1 MCYNVD
7 LDSVDIGRVDL
18 SKYETKNIPWK
29 VCTNHC
35 SHSFLF
41 LVASQPIKVVRVH
54 IPWNNYFILNFLW
67 FSCYWKVLRSC
78 VLVSDIYQ
86 NVFPLQPLVDQLSS
100 RDGWRSKK
108 TIDQTQNS
116 LYKNGNLKQIV
127 VSINQFNLKCDWL
140 LIAPCSITLE
150 SSVNIMRI
158 QEMITS
164 LKSSWIMSN
173 KFSLL
178 LSHECREISAENMN
192 TDVRV

>member
-1 MCYNVD
+1 M
-7 LDSVDIGRVDL
+7 
-18 SKYETKNIPWK
+18 
-29 VCTNHC
+29 CTNHC
-35 SHSFLF
+35 AHSFLF
-41 LVASQPIKVVRVH
+41 FVASQAIKVVQVH
-54 IPWNNYFILNFLW
+54 IPWNNYFILNFLR
-67 FSCYWKVLRSC
+67 FSCYWKVLKSC

-100 RDGWRSKK
+100 RDGMRSKK

-150 SSVNIMRI
+150 SSGNIMRI

-164 LKSSWIMSN
+164 LRSSWIMSN

-178 LSHECREISAENMN
+178 LSHECRNISAENMN

>member
-1 MCYNVD
+1 MKQKHTMENVHKP
-7 LDSVDIGRVDL
+7 LHSL
-18 SKYETKNIPWK
+18 IP
-29 VCTNHC
+29 
-35 SHSFLF
+35 FF
-41 LVASQPIKVVRVH
+41 VASQPIKVVRVH

-67 FSCYWKVLRSC
+67 FSCYWKVLKSC
-78 VLVSDIYQ
+78 ILVSDIYQ

-100 RDGWRSKK
+100 RDGMRSKK

-140 LIAPCSITLE
+140 LVAPCSITLE

-164 LKSSWIMSN
+164 LRSSWIMSN

-178 LSHECREISAENMN
+178 LSHECRNISAENMN

>member
-1 MCYNVD
+1 MYTCFWH
-7 LDSVDIGRVDL
+7 L
-18 SKYETKNIPWK
+18 SKCFYLTTI
-29 VCTNHC
+29 
-35 SHSFLF
+35 SGS
-41 LVASQPIKVVRVH
+41 I
-54 IPWNNYFILNFLW
+54 
-67 FSCYWKVLRSC
+67 
-78 VLVSDIYQ
+78 
-86 NVFPLQPLVDQLSS
+86 LSS
-100 RDGWRSKK
+100 RDGMRSKN

-164 LKSSWIMSN
+164 LKSFWIMSN

-192 TDVRV
+192 TDVRLKRVNTEFFVAHWQSIRTSHLL